1 MTGPK
6 DLDFN
11 EDELVPELDTPD
23 ELTLLKSRAKT
34 MGISFHP
41 SIGVDALKGKI
52 EAALTEQQNTVKED
66 ALEKTKVNAEVVV
79 EGTESVGQFR
89 ARMRKEASAL
99 IRCNITCMNPAKREW
114 DGDIFTVSNA
124 VVGTFRK
131 FVQFNTSDGYHVPSI
146 ILKQIKAAQ
155 CQVFKTA
162 IDERTGEK
170 SREGV
175 LIKEYAVELLPP
187 LTQKELD
194 ELAKIQAAR
203 K

>member
-1 MTGPK
+1 MTEPK

-11 EDELVPELDTPD
+11 EDELVPELDTAD
-23 ELTLLKSRAKT
+23 ELTLLKSRAKA

-41 SIGVDALKGKI
+41 NIGIDAIKGKI
-52 EAALTEQQNTVKED
+52 QAALAEKQNAVKE
-66 ALEKTKVNAEVVV
+66 EVSENEKVNTAEVV
-79 EGTESVGQFR
+79 EESVGQFR

-131 FVQFNTSDGYHVPSI
+131 FIQFNTSDGYHIPSI

-155 CQVFKTA
+155 CQVFKTV

-170 SREGV
+170 SRQGI